1 MLGQGVA
8 TIETLCGGNPMTAT
22 ALAEIA
28 QLSISER
35 IQLAEDIRDTVAAA
49 PDDIGLTEPQRD
61 ELERRLQAY
70 RQNPQPVT
78 SWQEVSE
85 RIRGQK

>member
-1 MLGQGVA
+1 
-8 TIETLCGGNPMTAT
+8 MTTT

-28 QLSISER
+28 QLSLSER
-35 IQLAEDIRDTVAAA
+35 IQLVEDIWDTVAAA
-49 PDDIGLTEPQRD
+49 PDDIGLTEPQRE

-78 SWQEVSE
+78 SWREVSQ
-85 RIRGQK
+85 RIQGQK

>member
-1 MLGQGVA
+1 
-8 TIETLCGGNPMTAT
+8 MTTT

-35 IQLAEDIRDTVAAA
+35 IQLVEDIWDTVAAA
-49 PDDIGLTEPQRD
+49 PDDLSLTEPQRE
-61 ELERRLQAY
+61 ELERRLQAH
-70 RQNPQPVT
+70 RQNPQMVS
-78 SWQEVSE
+78 SWQEVSQ